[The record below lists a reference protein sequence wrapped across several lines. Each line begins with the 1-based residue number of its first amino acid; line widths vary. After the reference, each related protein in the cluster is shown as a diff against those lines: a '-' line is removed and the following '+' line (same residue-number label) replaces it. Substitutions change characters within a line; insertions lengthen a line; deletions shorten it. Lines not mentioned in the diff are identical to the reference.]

1 VYSCIVYVDI
11 YLEPLFLIC
20 LPYIVHLFMF
30 IEQMLKAAYYITHQ
44 LLYVLKATIVDVIV
58 FPLRLICERRFIDV
72 SIILVDELV

>member
-1 VYSCIVYVDI
+1 
-11 YLEPLFLIC
+11 
-20 LPYIVHLFMF
+20 MF

>member
-1 VYSCIVYVDI
+1 MYSYIVYVDI
-11 YLEPLFLIC
+11 YLKPLFLIC
-20 LPYIVHLFMF
+20 LLYTVHLFMF
-30 IEQMLKAAYYITHQ
+30 IERMLKAAYYITHQ

>member
-1 VYSCIVYVDI
+1 VYSCIAYVNI
-11 YLEPLFLIC
+11 YLKPLFLIC
-20 LPYIVHLFMF
+20 LLYTVYFFMF
-30 IEQMLKAAYYITHQ
+30 IEWMLKAAYYITHQ